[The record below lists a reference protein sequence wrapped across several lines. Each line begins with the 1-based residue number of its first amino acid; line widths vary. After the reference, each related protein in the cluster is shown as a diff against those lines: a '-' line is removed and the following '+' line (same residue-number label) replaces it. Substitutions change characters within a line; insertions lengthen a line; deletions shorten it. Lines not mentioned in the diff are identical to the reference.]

1 MSDLVSVF
9 AEWSGSAPA
18 AVWRAPGRIN
28 LMGEHLDYNGG
39 HVLPF
44 AVGRSVTVAA
54 RRRSGRHLRL
64 RSTAYPGEVVVEAT
78 VETLGATTGW
88 AAYPAG
94 VMWALADRFEP
105 FGADLLVDSDL
116 PAGAGLSS
124 SAALAC
130 ATALALAS
138 LAGAGTDDDA
148 DRLGLAAAAQRAE
161 SAVAGA
167 PVGMMDQTVSLLARA
182 GHVLHLDTA
191 TGRYEHL
198 PFDPVRAGL
207 RLLAVDTGTSHVLSD
222 GAYARRRRACEAAAA
237 ALGVTH
243 LASVRTDQLDAAP
256 PGSGWTGPARHV
268 VTEEARSVLV
278 AADLRR
284 GRFDRLGPA
293 LTASHRSMQHDFAN
307 STPVMDAVVDAAI
320 GAGAA
325 GARMTGGGWGGT
337 AVILVPAEAAAVV
350 ADAAA
355 STVEAM
361 TGRRPDVL
369 EVDPSPGARRLV

>member
-1 MSDLVSVF
+1 MSGLVSVF
-9 AEWSGSAPA
+9 VEWSGSAPA
-18 AVWRAPGRIN
+18 VVWRAPGRIN

-44 AVGRSVTVAA
+44 AVSQSVTVAA
-54 RRRSGRHLRL
+54 RRRSGRRLRL
-64 RSTAYPGEVVVEAT
+64 RSTAYPGEVAVEAT
-78 VETLGATTGW
+78 IEALGATTGW

-94 VMWALADRFEP
+94 VMWALAERFEP

-198 PFDPVRAGL
+198 PFDPLRAGL
-207 RLLAVDTGTSHVLSD
+207 RLLAVDTGSSHALND

-243 LASVRTDQLDAAP
+243 LASARADQLDAVP
-256 PGSGWTGPARHV
+256 LGSGWAGVARHV

-307 STPVMDAVVDAAI
+307 STPVMDAVVDAAL

-337 AVILVPAEAAAVV
+337 AVVLVPAEAAAAV

-369 EVDPSPGARRLV
+369 EVEPSPGAHRLV